1 MHAMGTKQLIGMVIG
16 ALVGLLVGYVG
27 RCTGGS
33 A

>member
-1 MHAMGTKQLIGMVIG
+1 MGSKQLIGIVFG

-33 A
+33 V

>member
-1 MHAMGTKQLIGMVIG
+1 MGTKQLIGMVIG